1 MEHPLSGLGS
11 NDLLQSVKTKED
23 IPVSDEELMSRF
35 QAGER
40 AAFNRLVDRYRSRAV
55 SVAFQYV
62 HNLEEAKD
70 VTQDAF
76 VKVFQAADSFR
87 AGEKFSPWFFKIL
100 VNQAINVYRRKKVV
114 HFFSLFQNES
124 DDERNSLID
133 TLEAQDSSE
142 NTVNETKEVVWK
154 GIEKLPEK
162 LRHIVV
168 LRDIEGFSEEETSK
182 ILNVPLGTV
191 KSRLFHARKKLR
203 KHIERIL

>member
-1 MEHPLSGLGS
+1 LS
-11 NDLLQSVKTKED
+11 QSVKTKED
-23 IPVSDEELMSRF
+23 ISVSDEELMARF
-35 QAGER
+35 RAGEQ
-40 AAFNRLVDRYRSRAV
+40 AAFNRLVNRYRNRAI
-55 SVAFQYV
+55 SVAFQYL
-62 HNLEEAKD
+62 HNMEEAKD
-70 VTQDAF
+70 VAQDAF

-124 DDERNSLID
+124 DDGRNSLID
-133 TLEAQDSSE
+133 TLESGDSPE
-142 NTVNETKEVVWK
+142 DTRNETKEVVWQ

-168 LRDIEGFSEEETSK
+168 LRDIEGFSEIETSK

-203 KHIERIL
+203 KHLEKIL